1 MLNKGFTG
9 VKKVY
14 NISPVFGA
22 SERPELSEIV
32 RVGNRDLKLLA

>member
-14 NISPVFGA
+14 NAPPVFGA

-32 RVGNRDLKLLA
+32 RVGNRDLILLA

>member
-14 NISPVFGA
+14 NVRPVFGA
-22 SERPELSEIV
+22 SEKPELSEIV
-32 RVGNRDLKLLA
+32 RVGNIDLMLLA

>member
-9 VKKVY
+9 DKKIY
-14 NISPVFGA
+14 NISPVFGV

-32 RVGNRDLKLLA
+32 RVGNRDLILLT

>member
-1 MLNKGFTG
+1 MLNKGFTC

-14 NISPVFGA
+14 NIYPVFGA

-32 RVGNRDLKLLA
+32 RVGNRDLILLA

>member
-14 NISPVFGA
+14 NNRPVFGA

-32 RVGNRDLKLLA
+32 RVGNRDLILLA

>member
-1 MLNKGFTG
+1 MLSKGFTG

-14 NISPVFGA
+14 TIVPVFGA

-32 RVGNRDLKLLA
+32 RVGNRDLILLA

>member
-14 NISPVFGA
+14 TKSPVFGA

-32 RVGNRDLKLLA
+32 RVGNRDLILLA